1 MFTPSLQGARARL
14 DDAEAARDDAFALFA
29 KARLPAAAAQ
39 MATAAAF
46 QLRAL
51 AQATGVD
58 LPAHGSLA
66 DLAGTLAAA
75 GQTGLG
81 PIQPQLRRLD
91 ALVRAVHAPGSE
103 QIRPARERIAPD
115 AFTRADFDLRDV
127 AVLMA
132 ELLPPGLG
140 IWDEPDAEAAPGTV

>member
-1 MFTPSLQGARARL
+1 M
-14 DDAEAARDDAFALFA
+14 
-29 KARLPAAAAQ
+29 
-39 MATAAAF
+39 
-46 QLRAL
+46 
-51 AQATGVD
+51 D

-91 ALVRAVHAPGSE
+91 ALVRAVHAPAPE
-103 QIRPARERIAPD
+103 EIRPARERIAPD

-127 AVLMA
+127 TVLMA

-140 IWDEPDAEAAPGTV
+140 LWEEPELVGTPGPA